1 MKENDW
7 DSERIRQQFDF
18 LLEIDKEKEVV
29 RRTPLHDNSRMEDD
43 AEHAWHMAVMAL
55 ILSEYANEEID
66 VLKTISMVLIHDLVE
81 IYAGDTYA
89 YDEEGKKTQENRE
102 ADAAEKLFSRLP
114 EDQAFAFAMLFNE
127 FNVGD
132 SPEAQFARTLDNIQP
147 TMLNNA
153 SEGTSWEENGI
164 ALSQVLKR
172 NASTDEGSEIL
183 WNYAY
188 KNFIFPNVRK
198 GHLKDDLGDRKP
210 EEP

>member
-29 RRTPLHDNSRMEDD
+29 RRTPLHDNSRME
-43 AEHAWHMAVMAL
+43 
-55 ILSEYANEEID
+55 
-66 VLKTISMVLIHDLVE
+66 
-81 IYAGDTYA
+81 
-89 YDEEGKKTQENRE
+89 
-102 ADAAEKLFSRLP
+102 DAAEKLFSRLP

-147 TMLNNA
+147 AMLNNA

-188 KNFIFPNVRK
+188 KNFILPNVWK